1 MQLHSMTAAD
11 WDDVRR
17 IYEEGIATGQATL
30 EVNIPTWEE
39 WDAAHLRS
47 CRWIAVEGDAT
58 AGWAAL
64 SPVSGRCV
72 YGGVA
77 EVSVYIASAFRGK
90 GVGKTLLHEL
100 VRSSEQNGIWTLQA
114 GILAENEAS
123 IRLHLACG
131 FRSVGVRE
139 KLGQLNGVWKDIV
152 LMERR
157 SRVVGVEA
165 AGRSK
170 PQMETAR

>member
-1 MQLHSMTAAD
+1 MQLHPMTAAD

-30 EVNIPTWEE
+30 EVDIPTWDE
-39 WDAAHLRS
+39 WDRTHVS
-47 CRWIAVEGDAT
+47 TCRWIAVDGDET

-77 EVSVYIASAFRGK
+77 EVSVYVASAFRGK
-90 GVGKTLLHEL
+90 GIGKVLLQAL
-100 VRSSEQNGIWTLQA
+100 IRSSEENGMWTLQA
-114 GILAENEAS
+114 SILAENEAS
-123 IRLHLACG
+123 LRLHLACG

-139 KLGQLNGVWKDIV
+139 KLGRLGGVWKDIV

-157 SRVVGVEA
+157 SRVVGVE
-165 AGRSK
+165 GSK
-170 PQMETAR
+170 SQMELAR